1 MSGVTVLLAKTPPP
15 LDVAPLY
22 LQYYDDII
30 FTAGRGMHNKPDCC
44 KIEKPRPGRVQ
55 RKTGRQSVKTPAD
68 FPQSAR

>member
-30 FTAGRGMHNKPDCC
+30 FTAGR
-44 KIEKPRPGRVQ
+44 PRD
-55 RKTGRQSVKTPAD
+55 A
-68 FPQSAR
+68 QSARLL